1 MEVQVTKLAEDKI
14 KEAIK
19 IYNEKNQLRIYV
31 EAIACHGA
39 KFGLAFDDIKE
50 DDIIEKVGDITYFA
64 DENVLKYS
72 DGIKIDYVLEP
83 KEGFIVTS
91 LRPVKSS
98 CSSCAGC
105 K

>member
-1 MEVQVTKLAEDKI
+1 MEVHVTKLAEEKI
-14 KEAIK
+14 LEAIK
-19 IYNEKNQLRIYV
+19 TYNEKNQLRIYV
-31 EAIACHGA
+31 EAVACHGA

-50 DDIIEKVGDITYFA
+50 GDVTEKVGDIIYFA

-72 DGIKIDYVLEP
+72 DGIKIDYVTEP

-91 LRPVKSS
+91 LRPIKSS
-98 CSSCAGC
+98 CSSCFGC